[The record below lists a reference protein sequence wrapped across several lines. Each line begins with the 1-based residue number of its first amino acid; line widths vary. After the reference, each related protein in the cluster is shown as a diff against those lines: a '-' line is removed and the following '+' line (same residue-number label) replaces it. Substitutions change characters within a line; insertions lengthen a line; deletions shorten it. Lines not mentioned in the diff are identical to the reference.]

1 MSARSKE
8 IIGVKIRL
16 PEALL
21 AQLEAAAAKSQRSA
35 NAEAVVR
42 LGKSF
47 TEEIVFGGQEA
58 RQIIQLMAAAF
69 LSAGQRAAG
78 KQKDWV
84 HNNPEA
90 YAQGWLAMVQA
101 TLLEQPGITVEQCRL
116 QLQSLIGR
124 IETYFINVPRK
135 TRG

>member
-8 IIGVKIRL
+8 IVALKIRL
-16 PEALL
+16 ATSLL
-21 AQLEAAAAKSQRSA
+21 AQLEAAARKNQRSA

-47 TEEIVFGGQEA
+47 TEEIVFGSAEA

-90 YAQGWLAMVQA
+90 YAQGWLAMTMA
-101 TLLEQPGITVEQCRL
+101 ALLEQPGITVEQCRL
-116 QLQSLIGR
+116 QLQSLMGR
-124 IETYFINVPRK
+124 VETFFINVPRK
-135 TRG
+135 RGG